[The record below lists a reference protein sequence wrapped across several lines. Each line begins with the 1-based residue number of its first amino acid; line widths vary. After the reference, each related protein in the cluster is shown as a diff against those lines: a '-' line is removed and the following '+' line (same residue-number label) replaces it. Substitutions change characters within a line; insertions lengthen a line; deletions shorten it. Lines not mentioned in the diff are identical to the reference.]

1 MARHLTVYQ
10 DSLTVFYR
18 FPDSSSI
25 PGGSIEKA
33 LPPQQF
39 LDTWGIDR
47 DFVLGSDE
55 LFLDTCSIPQL
66 SMTISSTPTS
76 IASLTPLD
84 TYIYRALLRVYIY
97 CFRDLILIS
106 SISLNLSTPAHLP
119 NTLSVTPNLLLCDF
133 SSFFKFFLLL
143 VSF

>member
-10 DSLTVFYR
+10 DSLTVSYR

-106 SISLNLSTPAHLP
+106 SISLNLSTPVHLP
-119 NTLSVTPNLLLCDF
+119 NTLSVTPNLFLCDF
-133 SSFFKFFLLL
+133 SSFFKFFYTQ
-143 VSF
+143 